1 MYLQFMTSNTA
12 NKRDK
17 FVNLAEKRVNNAIK
31 AIKIVGNLSNRSSYE
46 YSDRDVQKIVSAL
59 RQEIQVLQQR
69 FAAGGSKPSNGFKL

>member
-1 MYLQFMTSNTA
+1 MYLLLMTSNTA

-69 FAAGGSKPSNGFKL
+69 FAAGGSKPSSGFKL